1 MEANKLMVDDWVL
14 WKGKPV
20 QVASVSGVKYS
31 FGQIDVTLAHCND
44 KKILETHDIKSIQP
58 IPLTPEILE
67 KNGFITEEREG
78 DPTFPYLAFI
88 IENDEYR
95 VEITW
100 YDSHDVYEPNTGE
113 YLHGAPEVWN
123 MEILGKCSTYY
134 CSKNKLY
141 LHELQHA
148 LKLCGIEKNII
159 I

>member
-1 MEANKLMVDDWVL
+1 MRPKDLMVGDWVIL
-14 WKGKPV
+14 RDPDTHKETK
-20 QVASVSGVKYS
+20 
-31 FGQIDVTLAHCND
+31 VTIQWND
-44 KKILETHDIKSIQP
+44 LGSIILQWFVP
-58 IPLTPEILE
+58 IPITPEILE

-123 MEILGKCSTYY
+123 MEILGKCSNYD
-134 CSKNKLY
+134 CGKNKLY

-148 LKLCGIEKNII
+148 LKLCGINKEIKP
-159 I
+159 

>member
-1 MEANKLMVDDWVL
+1 MKENELMIGDWVKFPIGYEKIQEISYQQEIGGYCV
-14 WKGKPV
+14 WFA
-20 QVASVSGVKYS
+20 ASA
-31 FGQIDVTLAHCND
+31 TLFPC
-44 KKILETHDIKSIQP
+44 KIEDIEP

-67 KNGFITEEREG
+67 RNGFITEEREG

-123 MEILGKCSTYY
+123 MDILGKCGNYD
-134 CSKNKLY
+134 CGKNKLY
-141 LHELQHA
+141 LHEFQHA

>member
-1 MEANKLMVDDWVL
+1 MKANELMVGDWVYNHRK
-14 WKGKPV
+14 WEYPIVEIHKDSAV
-20 QVASVSGVKYS
+20 VVARHYGEEEFELSDLY
-31 FGQIDVTLAHCND
+31 
-44 KKILETHDIKSIQP
+44 P

-95 VEITW
+95 IEITW

-123 MEILGKCSTYY
+123 MEILGKCGNYDFG
-134 CSKNKLY
+134 KNKLY
-141 LHELQHA
+141 LHEFQHA

>member
-1 MEANKLMVDDWVL
+1 MKVNELMIGDWVMFPNSIEKVQEISYVCG
-14 WKGKPV
+14 KGYC
-20 QVASVSGVKYS
+20 ASFAASATLFPIS
-31 FGQIDVTLAHCND
+31 ID
-44 KKILETHDIKSIQP
+44 KIKP

-95 VEITW
+95 IEITW

-113 YLHGAPEVWN
+113 YLHGAPEFWN
-123 MEILGKCSTYY
+123 MDILGKCGNYD
-134 CSKNKLY
+134 CGKNKLY
-141 LHELQHA
+141 LHEFQHA